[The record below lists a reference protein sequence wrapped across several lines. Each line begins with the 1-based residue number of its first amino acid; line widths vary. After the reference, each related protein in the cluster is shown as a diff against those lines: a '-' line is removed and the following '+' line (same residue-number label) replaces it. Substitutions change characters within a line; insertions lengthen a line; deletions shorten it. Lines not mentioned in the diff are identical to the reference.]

1 MTFTAAHRKL
11 LDAMLDKAP
20 WPHRAGVYSID
31 EEEAEAIRALLQAY
45 TMVSE
50 ERDRINDVL
59 TKVYAER
66 DELAVYKAACLAT
79 HYPIIVENVR
89 LKDDIA
95 VLGECVTAQVAKCKH
110 LAERVK
116 VLEDALQ
123 DIFTMLDD
131 GYLVRDTSHDGQDGW
146 AMRQLPYVRKLAA
159 AQAALS
165 APATQSEGK

>member
-1 MTFTAAHRKL
+1 MALTAAHRKL

-66 DELAVYKAACLAT
+66 DELA
-79 HYPIIVENVR
+79 
-89 LKDDIA
+89 
-95 VLGECVTAQVAKCKH
+95 
-110 LAERVK
+110 ERVK
-116 VLEDALQ
+116 VLEDALRPFAEAHA
-123 DIFTMLDD
+123 DSGEPIGDSDLDNEQPRSYHVEL
-131 GYLVRDTSHDGQDGW
+131 GAW
-146 AMRQLPYVRKLAA
+146 RKAESVIAHYAVADLC
-159 AQAALS
+159 Q
-165 APATQSEGK
+165 

>member
-1 MTFTAAHRKL
+1 MALTAAHRKL

-66 DELAVYKAACLAT
+66 DELA
-79 HYPIIVENVR
+79 
-89 LKDDIA
+89 
-95 VLGECVTAQVAKCKH
+95 
-110 LAERVK
+110 ERVK
-116 VLEDALQ
+116 VLEAWIDRDMTFMDVDHSQ
-123 DIFTMLDD
+123 PVD
-131 GYLVRDTSHDGQDGW
+131 G
-146 AMRQLPYVRKLAA
+146 PNI
-159 AQAALS
+159 
-165 APATQSEGK
+165 P